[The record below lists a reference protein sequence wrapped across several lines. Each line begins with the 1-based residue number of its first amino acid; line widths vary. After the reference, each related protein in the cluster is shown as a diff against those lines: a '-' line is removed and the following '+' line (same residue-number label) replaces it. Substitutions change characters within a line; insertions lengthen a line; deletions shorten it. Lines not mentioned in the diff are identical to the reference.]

1 MNETVI
7 TLMNEVGMALGSNYE
22 VKCSEIGKEKN
33 KKKIMIIVHEK
44 ENDDITAFEV
54 NQLVECIKNGRF
66 SAKKAAEKLVEAYKI
81 KEAPE
86 ESKII
91 LTREFVLENVT
102 YKLINKQRN
111 AKKLELVP
119 HKDILDL
126 AATYK
131 VTYNAEDGRNI
142 VIELNNKII
151 ESVNV
156 SLDELDVAA
165 RKNTNKHGFTVMSM
179 QHLGIANE
187 GEEITM
193 HVITNP
199 ERHEGAIAMLYKD
212 CLAKVAEVYDD
223 NVIILPSS
231 IHEIIVMPETQ
242 VKTHL
247 SDLKEII
254 FGVNNEDCI
263 AEDEVLG
270 DLPYRFDKTT
280 GELSII
286 K

>member
-1 MNETVI
+1 MNKTVI
-7 TLMNEVGMALGSNYE
+7 ALMNEVEMALGSNYE
-22 VKCSEIGKEKN
+22 VRRGEIEKEKN

-44 ENDDITAFEV
+44 ENDDTTAFEV

-66 SAKKAAEKLVEAYKI
+66 SVKKAAEKLVEAYKI
-81 KEAPE
+81 KETPE
-86 ESKII
+86 ERKIL

-111 AKKLELVP
+111 AKKLESVP

-142 VIELNNKII
+142 VIELDNETI
-151 ESVNV
+151 ETVNV
-156 SLDELDVAA
+156 SLDELDAAA
-165 RKNTNKHGFTVMSM
+165 RKNSSKHGFIVMSM
-179 QHLGIANE
+179 PYLGIAS
-187 GEEITM
+187 EEEETIM

-199 ERHEGAIAMLYKD
+199 ECHEGAIAMLYKD

>member
-1 MNETVI
+1 MNKTVI
-7 TLMNEVGMALGSNYE
+7 ALMNEVEMALGSNYE
-22 VKCSEIGKEKN
+22 VRCGEIEKEKN

-44 ENDDITAFEV
+44 ENDDTTAFEV

-66 SAKKAAEKLVEAYKI
+66 SVKKAAEKLVEAYKI
-81 KEAPE
+81 KETPE
-86 ESKII
+86 ERKIL

-111 AKKLELVP
+111 AKKLESVP

-142 VIELNNKII
+142 VIELDNETI
-151 ESVNV
+151 ETVNV
-156 SLDELDVAA
+156 SLDELDAAA
-165 RKNTNKHGFTVMSM
+165 RKNTSKHGFIVMSM
-179 QHLGIANE
+179 PHLGIAS
-187 GEEITM
+187 EEEETIM

-199 ERHEGAIAMLYKD
+199 ECHEGVIAMLYKD

>member
-1 MNETVI
+1 
-7 TLMNEVGMALGSNYE
+7 MALGSNYE
-22 VKCSEIGKEKN
+22 VRCGEIEKEKN

-44 ENDDITAFEV
+44 ENDDTTAFEV

-66 SAKKAAEKLVEAYKI
+66 SVKKAAEKLVEAYKI
-81 KEAPE
+81 KETPE
-86 ESKII
+86 ERKIL

-111 AKKLELVP
+111 AKKLESVP

-142 VIELNNKII
+142 VIELDNETI
-151 ESVNV
+151 ETVNV
-156 SLDELDVAA
+156 SLDELDAAA
-165 RKNTNKHGFTVMSM
+165 RKNTSKHGFIVMSM
-179 QHLGIANE
+179 PHLGIAS
-187 GEEITM
+187 EEEETIM

-199 ERHEGAIAMLYKD
+199 ECHEGAIAMLYKD

>member
-1 MNETVI
+1 MNKTVI
-7 TLMNEVGMALGSNYE
+7 DLMNEVEMALGSNYE
-22 VKCSEIGKEKN
+22 VRCGEIEKEKN
-33 KKKIMIIVHEK
+33 KNKIMIIVHEK
-44 ENDDITAFEV
+44 ENDDTTAFEV

-66 SAKKAAEKLVEAYKI
+66 SVKKAAEKLVEAYKI
-81 KEAPE
+81 KETPE
-86 ESKII
+86 ERKIL

-102 YKLINKQRN
+102 YKLINKHRN
-111 AKKLELVP
+111 AKKLESVP

-142 VIELNNKII
+142 VIELDNETI
-151 ESVNV
+151 ETVNV
-156 SLDELDVAA
+156 SLDELDAAA
-165 RKNTNKHGFTVMSM
+165 RKNTSKHGFIVMSM
-179 QHLGIANE
+179 QHLGIAS
-187 GEEITM
+187 EEEETIM

-199 ERHEGAIAMLYKD
+199 ECHEGAIAMLYKD
-212 CLAKVAEVYDD
+212 CLAEVAEVYND

-254 FGVNNEDCI
+254 FGVNNEDCV
-263 AEDEVLG
+263 AED
-270 DLPYRFDKTT
+270 
-280 GELSII
+280 
-286 K
+286 

>member
-1 MNETVI
+1 
-7 TLMNEVGMALGSNYE
+7 
-22 VKCSEIGKEKN
+22 
-33 KKKIMIIVHEK
+33 MIIVHEK
-44 ENDDITAFEV
+44 ENDDTTAFEV

-66 SAKKAAEKLVEAYKI
+66 SVKKAAEKLVEAYKI
-81 KEAPE
+81 KETPE
-86 ESKII
+86 ERKIL

-111 AKKLELVP
+111 AKKLESVP

-142 VIELNNKII
+142 VIELDNETI
-151 ESVNV
+151 ETVNV
-156 SLDELDVAA
+156 SLDELDAAA
-165 RKNTNKHGFTVMSM
+165 RKNTSKHGFIVMSM
-179 QHLGIANE
+179 PYLGIAS
-187 GEEITM
+187 EEEETIM

-199 ERHEGAIAMLYKD
+199 ECHEGAIAMLYKD